1 VVETSDE
8 WIRTRTGIERRHVAS
23 EQETSGFMAVEAA
36 HAALRVA
43 DADPRDI
50 DLIVVGTSTP
60 DYPMP
65 STACQVQNALG
76 ATKAGAFDLSAGCSG
91 FAYALNTGHQAIASG
106 EHSLVLVIGVD
117 SLSKTLDWGDRGT
130 CVLFGDGAGAVLLR
144 ATEGETG
151 VLSTLMGSDGSGEDM
166 LIIHAGGSAHPA
178 SEETVAEGMHYLRMN
193 GREVYRFAVR
203 MLPQATEQVVKKSGL
218 SMEDIDLIIPHQ
230 ANQRILNTAA
240 KRLRISPERFFSNLH
255 EYGNTSAAS
264 IPIAL
269 CDAVEAGHVVPGQH
283 IVLVGFGAGLTWA
296 SAVVRW
302 GVSPEGAVSPW
313 HHIWWRWIL
322 YRWAGL
328 RSRARHLGRRVAQV
342 FVRRSDGSKRER

>member
-1 VVETSDE
+1 
-8 WIRTRTGIERRHVAS
+8 VANAH
-23 EQETSGFMAVEAA
+23 ETSGFMAVEAA

-60 DYPMP
+60 DYPLP
-65 STACQVQNALG
+65 STACQVQDALG
-76 ATKAGAFDLSAGCSG
+76 ATKAGAFDLNAGCSG

-117 SLSKTLDWGDRGT
+117 SLTKTVDWQDRGT

-144 ATEGETG
+144 ATDGDTG

-166 LIIHAGGSAHPA
+166 LIIHAGGSANPA
-178 SEETVAEGMHYLRMN
+178 SEETLSEGMHYLRMN

-203 MLPQATEQVVKKSGL
+203 MLPQATEQVVAKSGL
-218 SMEDIDLIIPHQ
+218 AMQDIDLIIPHQ

-240 KRLRISPERFFSNLH
+240 KRLKVPPERFFSNLH

-269 CDAVEAGHVVPGQH
+269 CDAVDSGRVEPGQH

-296 SAVVRW
+296 AAVVRW
-302 GVSPEGAVSPW
+302 GVSPEEAVSPW

-322 YRWAGL
+322 YRWASL
-328 RSRARHLGRRVAQV
+328 RSHARHA
-342 FVRRSDGSKRER
+342 VRRATKVFARPTKGPDHER